1 MNYEL
6 IIRNARL
13 RSGRLCEIGITSGKI
28 ESVAERINANAKS
41 ELDAHQ
47 MLVTEPF
54 VIAHLH
60 LDKVLTGS
68 FADEATLE
76 EYHGESMSGAMT
88 AIELASKVKEHYVE
102 SEIVEHVRRVLTDA
116 EFYGVSEIRAFVDV
130 DTKAKLTGISALLKV
145 KEEFR
150 DRIGIQ
156 IVAFPQD
163 GIIKEFGTEELLYK
177 AMDLGADL
185 VGGIPWIE
193 LTDDDA
199 KKHIDIAFDIAE
211 KYDADVAM
219 LTDDAGDPGLRTTE
233 YLAMAALRRNRVGR
247 VTACHAR
254 ATGLYN
260 EVHHRKFAAL
270 LKKAGV
276 SVVTDPH
283 TGPLHV
289 RVKELLNAGVT
300 VAISQ
305 DDVYDAFY
313 PYGRCNMLEVAFLGA
328 HLLWMMSKEDRET
341 LYDMITT
348 NAAKVMRL
356 KNYGLA
362 VGNTA
367 NMVILNSHDLRDAF
381 TYHMEPT
388 YVVRNGAVSC
398 ETHHER
404 IRA

>member
-1 MNYEL
+1 MSFDLL
-6 IIRNARL
+6 IKNAKL
-13 RSGRLCEIGITSGKI
+13 RSGRPCEIGVTSGKI
-28 ESVAERINANAKS
+28 EAIAEKINATAKR
-41 ELDAHQ
+41 ELDAQ
-47 MLVTEPF
+47 RMLVTEPF

-60 LDKVLTGS
+60 LDKVLTGP

-76 EYHGESMSGAMT
+76 EYHGASMKGAMT

-102 SEIVEHVRRVLTDA
+102 SEIVERVRKVLTDA
-116 EFYGVSEIRAFVDV
+116 EFYGTSEIRAFADV
-130 DTKAKLTGISALLKV
+130 DTKAKLTGVKALLKV
-145 KEEFR
+145 KEEFK

-163 GIIKEFGTEELLYK
+163 GIIREPGAEELLYK

-199 KKHIDIAFDIAE
+199 RRHVDIAFEIAK

-219 LTDDAGDPGLRTTE
+219 LTDDAGDPELRTTE
-233 YLAMAALRRNRVGR
+233 YMATATIRSGRTGR

-260 EVHHRKFAAL
+260 DVHHRKFAAL

-276 SVVTDPH
+276 GVVTDPH

-289 RVKELLNAGVT
+289 KVKELLDAGVT
-300 VAISQ
+300 VALSQ
-305 DDVYDAFY
+305 DDVYDAYY

-328 HLLWMMSKEDRET
+328 HLLWMMSKQDRET
-341 LYDMITT
+341 LYDMITI
-348 NAAKVMRL
+348 NAAKILRI
-356 KNYGLA
+356 KDYGLA
-362 VGNTA
+362 IGNSA
-367 NMVILNSHDLRDAF
+367 DMVVLSSADLRDAF
-381 TYHMEPT
+381 TYHQEPL
-388 YVVRNGAVSC
+388 YVVRQGEVRC
-398 ETHHER
+398 ETHIQR
-404 IRA
+404 SRA